1 MMRMGNLHSRNIGIL
16 TIHQN
21 HGPQV
26 WHNELRI
33 SCFHLDPPAGFFGQ
47 VVFSTEFPPFLHFNC
62 WKCHTRADESRSV
75 VYANGGRFFCF
86 LFFSPV
92 RTTMVMLIRSP
103 TSHLDYCGT
112 GSVMRD
118 FSLRCVG
125 PVYRTLS
132 VGNACSKE
140 AKPTKTGPF
149 R

>member
-1 MMRMGNLHSRNIGIL
+1 MRMGNLHSRNIGIL

-33 SCFHLDPPAGFFGQ
+33 SCFHLDPPRGSSVKQFSPLNFLLFYILIAG
-47 VVFSTEFPPFLHFNC
+47 NA
-62 WKCHTRADESRSV
+62 TRAPMKVEVLCMLTVGD
-75 VYANGGRFFCF
+75 FFF
-86 LFFSPV
+86 FFFFSPV